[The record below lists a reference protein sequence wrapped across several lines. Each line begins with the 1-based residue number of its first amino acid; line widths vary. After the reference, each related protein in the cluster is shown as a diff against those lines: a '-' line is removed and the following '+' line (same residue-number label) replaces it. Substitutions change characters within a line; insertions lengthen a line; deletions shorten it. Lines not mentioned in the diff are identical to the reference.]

1 MRAAA
6 LLAFAMTTACA
17 AEGAPFEPID
27 LDAIEFHVCGP
38 DMGIHP
44 DDSVLADADNPFADA
59 IISDDGK
66 WAIQT
71 RASGVAAFYA
81 WATLHARAPS
91 GEAQF
96 YAALNLQLVY
106 ERELAPADELAWV
119 RNQAIRGYQAVLDDF
134 PDSVTWDA
142 SGTVAYDLATMA
154 YKGIVSLDAVPDG
167 WILVPTA
174 DGGERAIPAP

>member
-1 MRAAA
+1 MLALVAACA
-6 LLAFAMTTACA
+6 LQAGCA
-17 AEGAPFEPID
+17 AEGVPLQAID
-27 LDAIEFHVCGP
+27 LDAIAFHISGP
-38 DMGIHP
+38 DMGVHP
-44 DDSVLADADNPFADA
+44 DDSVLIDPDNPFADA
-59 IISDDGK
+59 AMTDDGK

-81 WATLHARAPS
+81 WATLLARAPS

-106 ERELAPADELAWV
+106 ERELAPEDDRSWV
-119 RNQAIRGYQAVLDDF
+119 REQAIRGYQAVLDFF

-142 SGTVAYDLATMA
+142 SGTIAYDLATMA
-154 YKGIVSLDAVPDG
+154 YKGIVALGGVPEG
-167 WILVPTA
+167 WILVETA